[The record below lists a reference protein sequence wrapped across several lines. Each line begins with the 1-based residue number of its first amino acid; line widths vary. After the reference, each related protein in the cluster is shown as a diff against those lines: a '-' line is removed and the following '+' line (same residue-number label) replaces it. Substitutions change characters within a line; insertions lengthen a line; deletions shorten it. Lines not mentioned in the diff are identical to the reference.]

1 MPAAYAAPRRERL
14 LLAEQRRAK
23 WSLANAAAEL
33 AVANAAAELAVAK
46 AESELAEASADQVAA
61 STARANWAS
70 TTDSR
75 PELGE
80 LVELG

>member
-23 WSLANAAAEL
+23 WSL
-33 AVANAAAELAVAK
+33 ANAAAELAVAK